1 FFERHHAVLQPLGP
15 QSEAADRA
23 QIAARVRHELGV
35 PALEHLPRA
44 LLHPAVPV
52 GVAPMAADL
61 SGGRV
66 EIARARLADAVA
78 LRAGSGPPPHFAGL
92 VTGRAGGAGRAVPE
106 RVGPAHLLA
115 LLA

>member
-1 FFERHHAVLQPLGP
+1 
-15 QSEAADRA
+15 
-23 QIAARVRHELGV
+23 
-35 PALEHLPRA
+35 
-44 LLHPAVPV
+44 V

-115 LLA
+115 LLAHAAGAAARQAAAARRPARAAPASAAPASAAPRAASRRATASRTRAP